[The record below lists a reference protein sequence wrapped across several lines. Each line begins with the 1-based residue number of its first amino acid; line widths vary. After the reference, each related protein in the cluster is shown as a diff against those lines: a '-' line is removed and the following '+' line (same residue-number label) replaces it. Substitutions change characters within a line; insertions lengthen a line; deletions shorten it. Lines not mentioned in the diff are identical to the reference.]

1 MPAVKIENH
10 AGDLKKTETLSCTIL
25 NRAGVSFTRQE
36 QIVREHFLEISVNGS
51 FLARLSCT
59 PSDLAELVLG
69 RLLTERIIDG
79 TEEVERIFIC
89 GRGDI
94 AEVYLKKDIDLDIWK
109 GTEPTCCTGNIQ
121 LLLRRNGRELKELK
135 YSPVDETS
143 VFELAEYLKEDME
156 LHRSTGGAHNSYL
169 RMPGGGV
176 RGFEDISRHNAL
188 DKAAGYMIANDME
201 PSECILF
208 TSGRIAAD
216 IAVKA
221 IAAGVPVL
229 ISKAAP
235 TEEAVRLAK
244 RYGLRI
250 VGKAWPDSCT
260 FFC

>member
-1 MPAVKIENH
+1 MPVVKIENH
-10 AGDLKKTETLSCTIL
+10 AGDLKKTETLSCTVL
-25 NRAGVSFTRQE
+25 SRAGVSVTRQE

-94 AEVYLKKDIDLDIWK
+94 AEVYLKKD
-109 GTEPTCCTGNIQ
+109 
-121 LLLRRNGRELKELK
+121 
-135 YSPVDETS
+135 
-143 VFELAEYLKEDME
+143 ME

-169 RMPGGGV
+169 RMPGGDV
-176 RGFEDISRHNAL
+176 KGFEDISRHNAL